1 MRDSNIKIP
10 IIAALVVAVVSLGV
24 AFAAF
29 STQLNINGTATVQA
43 SSWDIYFTTAASGGS
58 KPESSTN
65 MPSGTITP
73 SGSVS
78 DATAS
83 ILATTFTWSA
93 NFKSPNDKVVYTIYV
108 KNGGDYNAKV
118 SNITTPAITC
128 TGDTKSACSHLHYG
142 LFTDSTGETP
152 LSTAFQVNAG
162 ATETFY
168 LVAYLD
174 NTYGGND
181 GSGLV
186 STDLTTDSISA
197 TVTFEQVGGATGGQ
211 SQQGGGSGSG
221 SGGSQVASVEV
232 YVPSYDSSV
241 YNEETEEYDSEY
253 VEEHWGTMEELE
265 SSLGNVTPVAYLKK
279 QNSKIL
285 LCVNSNSTTQCY
297 NEDDLE
303 NIESLVTSTCGSLGF
318 DEENISDDYG
328 CESSYGGA
336 CSSENL
342 TIIGTHIGYGPDG
355 EETSSEPYAS
365 RTIEVWYDKGYCNIY
380 KEYSVENNQYE
391 LSQYVCSYYD

>member
-10 IIAALVVAVVSLGV
+10 IIVALVVAVVSLGV

-118 SNITTPAITC
+118 SNISMPTITC
-128 TGDTKSACSHLHYG
+128 TSDTKSACGHLHYG
-142 LFTDSTGETP
+142 LFTDSTGVTP

-181 GSGLV
+181 GSELV

-197 TVTFEQVGGATGGQ
+197 TVTFEQVGGATSGQ
-211 SQQGGGSGSG
+211 SQQGGGSS
-221 SGGSQVASVEV
+221 SGGGQAASVQYLTGNYEWV
-232 YVPSYDSSV
+232 
-241 YNEETEEYDSEY
+241 N
-253 VEEHWGTMEELE
+253 
-265 SSLGNVTPVAYLKK
+265 SLSDVVGNNVTPMTYIKK
-279 QNSKIL
+279 QNDDIL
-285 LCVNSNSTTQCY
+285 ICYNKNSTEQCFD
-297 NEDDLE
+297 EDDFDDPE
-303 NIESLVTSTCGSLGF
+303 AVVSSSCNGEGFSFESDIGCGSG
-318 DEENISDDYG
+318 N
-328 CESSYGGA
+328 
-336 CSSENL
+336 
-342 TIIGTHIGYGPDG
+342 GTMCYGPDISIFG
-355 EETSSEPYAS
+355 FHSIYDINWEYADGEPYLS
-365 RTIEVWYDKGYCNIY
+365 KGFEIY
-380 KEYSVENNQYE
+380 ANDSNEWCSLSTEYSEDTGSYE
-391 LSQYVCSYYD
+391 LLYSCSYNVETGD